1 MPYTTVA
8 PTGRDED
15 LRTDSVLSSWGC
27 DSPPSPKTRR
37 GNCGVEAR
45 CFAFASF
52 DAEAEGK
59 VSHSRASHRSAQ
71 CPAVK
76 ILALAL
82 LAANTCAFAKRPV
95 LRLLVLQLF
104 QNAHLGHTLGEGEL
118 TAYQKHFL
126 AGCARDLVK
135 KFAFSR
141 TGGDAGWLQ
150 ITRLTLSYTHTSM
163 TRWPAERPLCDHEQ
177 SLLYHVCLGLA
188 IKIYGG
194 PYRAHAVVQRL
205 RAVRRGESK
214 SELRL
219 NGRVVRV
226 AANTFDELEGL
237 VAEILDFNFN
247 PETADDVVQNLLAA
261 LEPAH
266 MRQRSASTV
275 PLLLGSAKI
284 ESPTL

>member
-1 MPYTTVA
+1 M
-8 PTGRDED
+8 
-15 LRTDSVLSSWGC
+15 
-27 DSPPSPKTRR
+27 
-37 GNCGVEAR
+37 
-45 CFAFASF
+45 
-52 DAEAEGK
+52 
-59 VSHSRASHRSAQ
+59 
-71 CPAVK
+71 
-76 ILALAL
+76 I
-82 LAANTCAFAKRPV
+82 V
-95 LRLLVLQLF
+95 LRLLVLQLL
-104 QNAHLGHTLGEGEL
+104 QNAHLGHTHGEGEL

-135 KFAFSR
+135 EFAFSR
-141 TGGDAGWLQ
+141 TGRDAGWLQ

-163 TRWPAERPLCDHEQ
+163 TRWPAERPLFDHER

-214 SELRL
+214 SELRRE

-226 AANTFDELEGL
+226 AANAFDELEGL

-247 PETADDVVQNLLAA
+247 PETRTADAEAVVQNLLAA